1 MIKKVL
7 GLVLVAVVVV
17 GGALWWFVL
26 RDDPPAELS
35 VDDTTPSASQTTTGT
50 APASLDGTWTVLAGD
65 TTAGFRID
73 ESFASG
79 LADHTAVGR
88 SGEVSGSMTVDGT
101 SISKG
106 SFTVDLTQLS
116 FSDDIPGMSVAN
128 RARAMQSRG
137 LQTTRFPTATF
148 ELTEPIDFGTRPAEG
163 ETVTATATGDL
174 TLHGVTKEVSF
185 EVDAKLQGDT
195 IRVATKDP
203 VPVVLADFDIEKPEG
218 GPIASVADEGS
229 FEFLV
234 VLSPS

>member
-7 GLVLVAVVVV
+7 GLAVVAIVV
-17 GGALWWFVL
+17 IGGALWWFVL

-35 VDDTTPSASQTTTGT
+35 VDGTTQSSSQTTTGT
-50 APASLDGTWTVLAGD
+50 APANLDGTWTVLAGD

-88 SGEVSGSMTVDGT
+88 SGEVSGSMTVDGA

-106 SFTVDLTQLS
+106 SFTVDLTELS

-128 RARAMQSRG
+128 RARAMQQRG
-137 LQTTRFPTATF
+137 LETSQFPTTTF
-148 ELTEPIDFGTRPAEG
+148 ELTTPIDFGERPAEG

-174 TLHGVTKEVSF
+174 TLHGVTKEITFDV
-185 EVDAKLQGDT
+185 EAKLQGDT

-203 VPVVLADFDIEKPEG
+203 VPIVLADYDIEKPEG
-218 GPIASVADEGS
+218 GPIASIADEGS